1 MGEIWRVGGGTDLT
15 DFFSSFFSMLSRGS
29 LSIEATS
36 LFLFAC
42 AASFGNM
49 DNDIAKQ

>member
-1 MGEIWRVGGGTDLT
+1 MCGEHGRRRGTGWT
-15 DFFSSFFSMLSRGS
+15 KIFSFLCY
-29 LSIEATS
+29 LEVVSIEAT

-42 AASFGNM
+42 AAYFGNM

>member
-1 MGEIWRVGGGTDLT
+1 MESLGGGTGLT
-15 DFFSSFFSMLSRGS
+15 KIFVLFFFFKCYLEVV
-29 LSIEATS
+29 SIEATS

-49 DNDIAKQ
+49 DNAIAKQ

>member
-1 MGEIWRVGGGTDLT
+1 MEEGGGHGLDK
-15 DFFSSFFSMLSRGS
+15 DFFFSSFFSMLSRGS
-29 LSIEATS
+29 LFIEATS